1 MEDIASFLGSHPPF
15 DGLDGDELARVAAVT
30 GIETFPA
37 GERIF
42 SQGTGP
48 VEYLRVVRAGS
59 VEILN
64 DGQVLD
70 LLGPGELFGHASML
84 SGLPTGFEARAAED
98 TSCCRIPAAVIGP
111 LLARP
116 DFLRFIAW
124 SIVGDRA
131 RAGRERSLRPDPVQ
145 RPVGSLIRTPPLLCS
160 AGEPIREAAKRMTA
174 EGASAVLVQAGEA
187 LGIVTDRDLRSRVV
201 AAGASSDAPLATI
214 MTAPAYAVRG
224 DVLGGEV
231 LLDMLERGIHHV
243 PVLSAAGEVL
253 GVVDDD
259 DLIAVEAR
267 KPFLLRRAIGHASST
282 TDLASAATGLG
293 PMIVALHDARV
304 AAEQIAA
311 IRSVVLDALTRR
323 LV

>member
-15 DGLDGDELARVAAVT
+15 DGLDGDELAHVAAVT

-70 LLGPGELFGHASML
+70 LLGPGELFGHAPML

-98 TSCCRIPAAVIGP
+98 TSCYRIPAAVIGP

-116 DFLRFIAW
+116 DFLRFIAR

-131 RAGRERSLRPDPVQ
+131 KAGPERSLRPDPVQ
-145 RPVGSLIRTPPLLCS
+145 RRVETLIRTPPLLCS

-174 EGASAVLVQAGEA
+174 EGASAALVPAGEA

-201 AAGASSDAPLATI
+201 AAGVSADAPLAT
-214 MTAPAYAVRG
+214 R
-224 DVLGGEV
+224 
-231 LLDMLERGIHHV
+231 
-243 PVLSAAGEVL
+243 
-253 GVVDDD
+253 
-259 DLIAVEAR
+259 AR
-267 KPFLLRRAIGHASST
+267 
-282 TDLASAATGLG
+282 
-293 PMIVALHDARV
+293 
-304 AAEQIAA
+304 
-311 IRSVVLDALTRR
+311 
-323 LV
+323 